1 MWQLPWVPPPVEAP
15 PSEEEIARKAAIK
28 ERQGQRLREMAE
40 AKRSS
45 KINELENELRG
56 LEFLLN
62 QLGHFQESDIPSFLA
77 ETGYV
82 SRQEVES
89 ARSKVVQSLRKQ
101 KGEQAES
108 EKPDVPS
115 NEKYTLINI
124 PDDMLTAE
132 QLVEKKKQLSLK
144 SMSDGRQ
151 RVKQKRQ
158 EELQEKAR
166 KEQLEEERRLKN
178 PELYLEQLRARYKDL
193 SEKIDQ
199 R

>member
-1 MWQLPWVPPPVEAP
+1 MVWQKGAKEAEEKTKMWQLPWVPPPVEEP
-15 PSEEEIARKAAIK
+15 PSEEEIARKAAIREK
-28 ERQGQRLREMAE
+28 QGQRLREMAE

-62 QLGHFQESDIPSFLA
+62 QLGHVQESDVRSFLA

-101 KGEQAES
+101 KGEQTEI
-108 EKPDVPS
+108 EKPDAAS

-132 QLVEKKKQLSLK
+132 QVNFSFYNCFSVTCIVKLNSLSSHPSNMLVASFFFYFASIQLIVLISK
-144 SMSDGRQ
+144 
-151 RVKQKRQ
+151 
-158 EELQEKAR
+158 
-166 KEQLEEERRLKN
+166 
-178 PELYLEQLRARYKDL
+178 
-193 SEKIDQ
+193 
-199 R
+199 